1 MINYYK
7 KYYLIDNIYIILI
20 MAQSSHATIKAFSAA
35 VLAGSI
41 DAYLLSSKGVPLNS
55 VTIPRCLTFAGL
67 VGGSFLVADMIAPD
81 MTNMHH
87 NGNTTFF
94 SAKTIEHRLI
104 ELSLGGGTALAA
116 NRFIFKASSSDLMT
130 QAAIVAGANFLGEY
144 VADYMTSQPLSY
156 FA

>member
-1 MINYYK
+1 MNKEFIPYEQALSMEKLGFVERCFGFYTLEGYYFP
-7 KYYLIDNIYIILI
+7 N
-20 MAQSSHATIKAFSAA
+20 TT
-35 VLAGSI
+35 
-41 DAYLLSSKGVPLNS
+41 PLNS
-55 VTIPRCLTFAGL
+55 LTLPRSLTFGAV

-81 MTNMHH
+81 MTNMKH

-116 NRFIFKASSSDLMT
+116 NRFIFNASTSDLMT
-130 QAAIVAGANFLGEY
+130 QAAIVGAANILGEY

>member
-1 MINYYK
+1 M
-7 KYYLIDNIYIILI
+7 
-20 MAQSSHATIKAFSAA
+20 SHATIKAFSAA
-35 VLAGSI
+35 VFAASL
-41 DAYLLSSKGVPLNS
+41 DAYLLKSRGTPLNS
-55 VTIPRCLTFAGL
+55 LTFITFGAV
-67 VGGSFLVADMIAPD
+67 VGGSFLIADMIAPD

>member
-20 MAQSSHATIKAFSAA
+20 MSHATIKAFSAA
-35 VLAGSI
+35 VFAGSL
-41 DAYLLSSKGVPLNS
+41 DAYLLKSRGTPLNS
-55 VTIPRCLTFAGL
+55 LTLPRSLTFGAV
-67 VGGSFLVADMIAPD
+67 VGGSFLIADMIAPD
-81 MTNMHH
+81 MTNMNH

-94 SAKTIEHRLI
+94 SAKTMEHRLI

>member
-1 MINYYK
+1 MS
-7 KYYLIDNIYIILI
+7 
-20 MAQSSHATIKAFSAA
+20 QSNHATIKAFSAA
-35 VLAGSI
+35 VFAASL

-55 VTIPRCLTFAGL
+55 VTVPRSLTFGAL

-81 MTNMHH
+81 MTNMKH

-116 NRFIFKASSSDLMT
+116 NRFIFKASTSDLMT
-130 QAAIVAGANFLGEY
+130 QAAIVGAANFLGEY
-144 VADYMTSQPLSY
+144 MADYMTSQPLSY

>member
-1 MINYYK
+1 
-7 KYYLIDNIYIILI
+7 

-35 VLAGSI
+35 IFAGSL
-41 DAYLLSSKGVPLNS
+41 DAYLLSSRGTPLNS
-55 VTIPRCLTFAGL
+55 LTVPRCLTFGAL
-67 VGGSFLVADMIAPD
+67 VGGSFLIADMIAPD
-81 MTNMHH
+81 MTNMNH

-94 SAKTIEHRLI
+94 SAKTMEHRLI

-116 NRFIFKASSSDLMT
+116 NRFVFKASGSDLMT
-130 QAAIVAGANFLGEY
+130 QAAIVGAANFLGEY